1 MRCLACGAQMI
12 LMNVVEDSTMTVP
25 GFEHHT
31 FICSECHD
39 TERRL
44 VFARHGHEGDAAPT
58 LEQTEPRD
66 TEPVPELA
74 ALPIARVTSD
84 NKPVPELAALPIPG
98 GQSDT
103 ELVPELAA
111 LPVPGGQSDTELV
124 PGLTGL
130 PVFIGQSDNE
140 PVPELAALPVFNGQN
155 DTEPVPWLTG
165 LPVFIGQIDS
175 EPMPVLFTTPST
187 APASTVRHGRA
198 AALGFFRNAF
208 AKIRGR

>member
-1 MRCLACGAQMI
+1 MRCMACGAEMV
-12 LMNVVEDSTMTVP
+12 LMNVVEDNTISVS

-31 FICSECHD
+31 FMCSECHD

-44 VFARHGHEGDAAPT
+44 MFARHAHEGDAAPT
-58 LEQTEPRD
+58 LEHPEPPISGGERDPELVPELTAPPASRWPSATEPIPELTASPVSHWSSD
-66 TEPVPELA
+66 TEPVPGLA
-74 ALPIARVTSD
+74 
-84 NKPVPELAALPIPG
+84 
-98 GQSDT
+98 
-103 ELVPELAA
+103 
-111 LPVPGGQSDTELV
+111 
-124 PGLTGL
+124 
-130 PVFIGQSDNE
+130 
-140 PVPELAALPVFNGQN
+140 
-155 DTEPVPWLTG
+155 G